1 MPVPSY
7 NTTSFAS
14 LQQSLALKLNDPT
27 NVFYLASELQWAI
40 QDSLRMWNTLTGDNK
55 VTYAL
60 SLTSGTVW
68 YDLQTISGSPR
79 QCTLTDYD
87 LYTRIQN
94 LLMEGSTP
102 LTLLTSQFTAADIST
117 AVQLKRDEFLLRT
130 NCTRTAFQ
138 LPVTPNVATLS
149 MPQNNIAAPRAYW
162 LPTNGNP
169 FPLPKSDSFTTIAY
183 LNPGTTPTDPQTF
196 SSGMESVLTVTLT
209 PPPNAPGDVEFISTL
224 SQPTLPAAGPM
235 PTLLEVP
242 DDFVPAIMW
251 GALGYLL
258 SFSLEAQDKLRADYA
273 NSRFEQFIDIITKY
287 PFVMTSKIQDIPT
300 YVDAIEVLDYY
311 SPAWR
316 VTSATPSVIGTAG
329 QNLIGCPTAIDQSI
343 TLFLVANADVP
354 VDPDDEIN
362 LGQEVLGAI
371 VDYAAHTLT
380 FKDAGAE
387 FKESEALIQSMLTV
401 AARRNMLVKEMSI
414 YSSNMQKVGGREQ
427 AAEVES

>member
-7 NTTSFAS
+7 TTTSFAS
-14 LQQSLALKLNDPT
+14 LQQSLALKLSDIS
-27 NVFYLASELQWAI
+27 NVFYTVPELQWAI
-40 QDSLRMWNTLTGDNK
+40 QDSLRMWNCITGDNK

-60 SLTSGTVW
+60 PLTANTIW

-79 QCTLTDYD
+79 FCTLTDYD
-87 LYTRIQN
+87 VYTRIQN

-102 LTLLTSQFTAADIST
+102 LTLRTAQFSAADLTT

-130 NCTRTAFQ
+130 TCTRTAFQ
-138 LPVTPNVATLS
+138 LPITPNVATLT

-162 LPTNGNP
+162 LPTAGTP
-169 FPLPKSDSFTTIAY
+169 FPLPKSDSFTTTAY
-183 LNPGTTPTDPQTF
+183 LNPGTTPADPQTF
-196 SSGMESVLTVTLT
+196 SSGMESILTVTLT
-209 PPPNAPGDVEFISTL
+209 PPPNAPGTVEFISTL
-224 SQPTLPAAGPM
+224 SQPTLPAAGP
-235 PTLLEVP
+235 TSTILEIP

-316 VTSATPSVIGTAG
+316 VTSATPSVVGTAG
-329 QNLIGCPTAIDQSI
+329 QNLIGCPTAINQSI
-343 TLFLVANADVP
+343 TLFMVANAN
-354 VDPDDEIN
+354 VDPTQPIN
-362 LGQEVLGAI
+362 LGQEVLDAI

-380 FKDAGAE
+380 FIDGGAE

-401 AARRNMLVKEMSI
+401 AARRNLLVKEMSI